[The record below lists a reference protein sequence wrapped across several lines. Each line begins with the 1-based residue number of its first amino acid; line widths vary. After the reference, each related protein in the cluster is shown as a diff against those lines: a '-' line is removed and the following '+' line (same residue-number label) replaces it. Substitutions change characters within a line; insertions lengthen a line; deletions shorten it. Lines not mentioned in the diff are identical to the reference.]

1 MSTVDECLQRNC
13 HKSKQEIKRK
23 LDRLRNTDLQQWIQ
37 TNCDHRPTHDKR
49 RKTENCEYIADT
61 FTSVR
66 PRLPSDQ
73 GMFSYLASFVPTRD
87 LGQLGT
93 TSRAVRTLTVPN
105 LISRRVWGP
114 EVFGWLPER
123 RALVKHMH
131 IDRLDRPLEKG
142 LLPPNLT
149 HLTFGKYFN
158 QSIIVPP
165 GVLPEKLTHLTFV
178 ADPRASQFSRG
189 KVFDGP
195 LVPGIFPESLTHLS
209 FGHVFNQPLV
219 VPGVFPQNLTH
230 LSFDGNFDPPLVPG
244 IFPVSLTHLSL
255 GYSFNRPLV
264 PGIFPGSLTHLSF
277 GYSFD
282 QFLRPGLF
290 PDSLTHLSFD
300 HNFDYPLVRGIFPE
314 NLTHLTFGYSFDQLL
329 VPGIFPDSLTHLSF
343 GYSFDRPVVP
353 GIFPVSLTHLT
364 FGHHFDSLLVP
375 GIFPVSLT
383 DLTLG
388 SNFNQDLTDVLSPN
402 VTRHTYRG
410 SSSDN
415 EEYLSDADE

>member
-49 RKTENCEYIADT
+49 RKTENCEYIAHT
-61 FTSVR
+61 FTSAR

-93 TSRAVRTLTVPN
+93 TSRAMHTLTVPN

-178 ADPRASQFSRG
+178 ADPRASHFSRG

-244 IFPVSLTHLSL
+244 IFPVSLTHLSF

-264 PGIFPGSLTHLSF
+264 SGIFLENLTNLSF

-282 QFLRPGLF
+282 QSLMPGL
-290 PDSLTHLSFD
+290 
-300 HNFDYPLVRGIFPE
+300 
-314 NLTHLTFGYSFDQLL
+314 
-329 VPGIFPDSLTHLSF
+329 FPDSLTHLSF

-353 GIFPVSLTHLT
+353 GIFPENLTHLT
-364 FGHHFDSLLVP
+364 FGYSFDSLLVP
-375 GIFPVSLT
+375 GIFPASLI

-388 SNFNQDLTDVLSPN
+388 SNFNQDLTGVLSPN
-402 VTRHTYRG
+402 VTRHTYGG

-415 EEYLSDADE
+415 EEYSSDVDE